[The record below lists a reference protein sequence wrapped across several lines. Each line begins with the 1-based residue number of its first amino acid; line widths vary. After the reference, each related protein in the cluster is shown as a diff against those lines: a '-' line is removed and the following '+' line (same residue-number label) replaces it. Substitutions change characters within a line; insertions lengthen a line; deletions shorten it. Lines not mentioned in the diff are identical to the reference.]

1 MSQVTKAATL
11 DEIKGVIKANIENA
25 CSSFNSIGYYLKDIR
40 DRELFL
46 QEGYSNVWELA
57 QAEFGISKSSASRFM
72 AINDK
77 FSEQGNSPLLLEK
90 YKGYSSSKL
99 SEMLTLDAD
108 QLKEVTETTTVKQIR
123 QLKNKKEEVV
133 QEESIPGQKTIEDYP
148 EYLPDGNHIATSQQK
163 EEEQPKRRSIFEEYR
178 QKHMSHVQQ
187 EIEDKQEDNVIDA
200 DYKEVV
206 SESTELK
213 KTAVEEIIR
222 IMPDNKYGQPCPGNK
237 TNTDT
242 DCKWN
247 DGLSFE
253 ERQNI
258 CEKCWQDYLWGLI
271 EKDRQNEQEKV
282 NTNQDVTVQEQR
294 ELPKLTNNDK
304 RKDWIDDYRSW
315 PVWIEVEQTCER
327 YYRYDFDNGVSFVIK
342 EHLSHKWLS
351 NGMGYGKDTSFSPED
366 YYILGKE
373 ETEKYRP
380 KNPTFYECKVNK
392 SAMIEY
398 LKELQKK

>member
-1 MSQVTKAATL
+1 MNQVTKVVTL

-25 CSSFNSIGYYLKDIR
+25 CKKVDSCEYVCNSAR
-40 DRELFL
+40 HRE
-46 QEGYSNVWELA
+46 
-57 QAEFGISKSSASRFM
+57 
-72 AINDK
+72 
-77 FSEQGNSPLLLEK
+77 
-90 YKGYSSSKL
+90 
-99 SEMLTLDAD
+99 
-108 QLKEVTETTTVKQIR
+108 
-123 QLKNKKEEVV
+123 
-133 QEESIPGQKTIEDYP
+133 
-148 EYLPDGNHIATSQQK
+148 K

-327 YYRYDFDNGVSFVIK
+327 YYRYDFDNSIGVDDLTDKMKKQELVDAI
-342 EHLSHKWLS
+342 L
-351 NGMGYGKDTSFSPED
+351 N
-366 YYILGKE
+366 YIE
-373 ETEKYRP
+373 E
-380 KNPTFYECKVNK
+380 N
-392 SAMIEY
+392 SIEV
-398 LKELQKK
+398 EEEF